1 MAAPDIEV
9 VDSRSSTWRALSMG
23 GRCSP
28 EGRYWIRRRSVW
40 AELEG
45 HWKKPNLI
53 DITQPLGR
61 MPPPPSSHARHAEQ
75 PRKLLH
81 RSLRA
86 PREFSDLEDAISTH
100 RDAVHLSDGHP
111 DKPSRLNNLGLS
123 FRARFECLGEPSDL
137 EDAIS
142 LYSHPASVS
151 IGPIS
156 RASQNRILCARP
168 DGRRSKTAMGGEG
181 LTDEA
186 IHIAAGMLFAGGVIG
201 MMWLIYRSATGLRLA
216 PDASCGIV
224 RRDVYGICHSSWPRR
239 MKTRRESERTQAPST
254 SKQGQ
259 RSLHGI
265 GPGAQE
271 DEEEIRTDEPANE
284 RSRNAAAAREVSR
297 EMDVLMFS
305 AINCTAIAEVLSPSP
320 ILPPNPPDIFSVK
333 YKVI

>member
-1 MAAPDIEV
+1 
-9 VDSRSSTWRALSMG
+9 
-23 GRCSP
+23 
-28 EGRYWIRRRSVW
+28 
-40 AELEG
+40 
-45 HWKKPNLI
+45 
-53 DITQPLGR
+53 

-75 PRKLLH
+75 PRKPPLEL
-81 RSLRA
+81 
-86 PREFSDLEDAISTH
+86 SDLEDAISTH

-168 DGRRSKTAMGGEG
+168 DGRRSKT
-181 LTDEA
+181 
-186 IHIAAGMLFAGGVIG
+186 
-201 MMWLIYRSATGLRLA
+201 
-216 PDASCGIV
+216 
-224 RRDVYGICHSSWPRR
+224 
-239 MKTRRESERTQAPST
+239 QAPST

-259 RSLHGI
+259 RILHGI

-284 RSRNAAAAREVSR
+284 RSRNAAAAQEVSR
-297 EMDVLMFS
+297 EMDVLMF
-305 AINCTAIAEVLSPSP
+305 N
-320 ILPPNPPDIFSVK
+320 
-333 YKVI
+333 